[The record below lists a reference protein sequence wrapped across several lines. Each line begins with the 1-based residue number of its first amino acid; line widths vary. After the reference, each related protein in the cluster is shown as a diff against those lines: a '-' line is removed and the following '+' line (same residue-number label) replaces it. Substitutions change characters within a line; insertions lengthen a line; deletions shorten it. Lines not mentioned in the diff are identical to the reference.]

1 MPSSASTAPAV
12 PPPNTTDPE
21 PPDGGDRQ
29 SKYTVMLTPRS
40 VGALQEAARIN
51 HETRTNVLN
60 RGVQLYLL
68 ITRLINNG
76 WTIVARNDDG
86 QERIIE
92 LL

>member
-1 MPSSASTAPAV
+1 MTIVAPVV
-12 PPPNTTDPE
+12 PPPTPKNPDL
-21 PPDGGDRQ
+21 PDGGDQQ

-40 VGALQEAARIN
+40 VAALKEAAHNN

-76 WTIVARNDDG
+76 WTIVARDEEG
-86 QERIIE
+86 RERMIE
-92 LL
+92 LI